1 MCSNYMY
8 IYVSH
13 INMSCDISC
22 VLPMYILLYIIIY
35 YYILLYIL
43 LYIITYYY
51 IYIITYDIICIYRVH
66 IYIYISI
73 IHITYSHIEYT
84 VDCIIFWL
92 SAQRS
97 ASRFEVS
104 NAGLEDQQL
113 HLFRRGTWWSWGTW
127 WRGQRPKQSWYLP
140 SGYFV

>member
-1 MCSNYMY
+1 M
-8 IYVSH
+8 
-13 INMSCDISC
+13 
-22 VLPMYILLYIIIY
+22 
-35 YYILLYIL
+35 
-43 LYIITYYY
+43 
-51 IYIITYDIICIYRVH
+51 
-66 IYIYISI
+66 YIYISLHIYNIMILFAYRVHTYIYI

-113 HLFRRGTWWSWGTW
+113 HLFRRGTWWS
-127 WRGQRPKQSWYLP
+127 
-140 SGYFV
+140 

>member
-1 MCSNYMY
+1 MCSNYIY

-113 HLFRRGTWWSWGTW
+113 HLFRRGTWRS
-127 WRGQRPKQSWYLP
+127 
-140 SGYFV
+140 

>member
-1 MCSNYMY
+1 MYNNMCVVTIYIYMY
-8 IYVSH
+8 LILICHVIYHVYYL
-13 INMSCDISC
+13 CT
-22 VLPMYILLYIIIY
+22 Y

-43 LYIITYYY
+43 SLRILYAY
-51 IYIITYDIICIYRVH
+51 IEC

-113 HLFRRGTWWSWGTW
+113 HLFRRGTWRSWGTW